1 MDAGEGVLS
10 SQRSIRV
17 RENLKYLI
25 EPRDF
30 EDRTHGFLQSSQQ
43 EFAAVSFHLLH
54 RLNQRRQTGAVDGSH
69 VRKVDHQALRLFVNY
84 AVERR
89 RDRRGNVQIDFAFE
103 RQQVGTISSRR
114 RASWGSVFFH
124 FNLIVN
130 GSPSERIDNT
140 LYI

>member
-1 MDAGEGVLS
+1 MLS

-30 EDRTHGFLQSSQQ
+30 ENRTHGFLQSSQP
-43 EFAAVSFHLLH
+43 EFAAITFHLLH
-54 RLNQRRQTGAVDGSH
+54 RLNQRRQSGAVDVSH
-69 VRKVDHQALRLFVNY
+69 VRKVDHQAFRLFVNY

-103 RQQVGTISSRR
+103 PQHVGTISSWR
-114 RASWGSVFFH
+114 RASWGTVFFH
-124 FNLIVN
+124 FTLIVN
-130 GSPSERIDNT
+130 GSPS
-140 LYI
+140 